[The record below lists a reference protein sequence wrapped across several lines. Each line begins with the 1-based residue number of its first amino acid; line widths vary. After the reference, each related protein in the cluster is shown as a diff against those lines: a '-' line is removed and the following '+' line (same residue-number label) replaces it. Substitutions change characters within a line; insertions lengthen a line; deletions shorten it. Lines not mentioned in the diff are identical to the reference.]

1 MFEMFEQIG
10 LSVFLFCTVFSF
22 LCCLQ
27 HRPADRSAPAPIE
40 QQLREAFAL
49 MDEAPVGESQSPTID
64 TPPDNPRRSSA
75 PSRRTSVRS
84 ATKKDGKPA
93 STEQSPVILAE
104 IDLESLPLRPHAKC
118 AGRLVCPRRL
128 AASTCPS
135 PPCGGTSKLGCKKSR
150 DWRRWLHRCCQLEVG
165 WRTGGCCKGC
175 LL

>member
-10 LSVFLFCTVFSF
+10 LAVFLFCAVFSF

-27 HRPADRSAPAPIE
+27 HRPAACSAPQPIE

-75 PSRRTSVRS
+75 PSRRTSARS

-93 STEQSPVILAE
+93 STESHPVILAG
-104 IDLESLPLRPHAKC
+104 IDLDALPLRPARQVCQAVGLPQKVSGKNLPV
-118 AGRLVCPRRL
+118 ATLRRNIQARLQEEPGL
-128 AASTCPS
+128 AQVVAQVLSA
-135 PPCGGTSKLGCKKSR
+135 
-150 DWRRWLHRCCQLEVG
+150 
-165 WRTGGCCKGC
+165 
-175 LL
+175 

>member
-27 HRPADRSAPAPIE
+27 HRPAACSAPVPIE

-64 TPPDNPRRSSA
+64 TPPDNSRRSSA
-75 PSRRTSVRS
+75 PSRRTPVRS

-93 STEQSPVILAE
+93 STERDPIILAG
-104 IDLESLPLRPHAKC
+104 IDLESLPLRPARKVC
-118 AGRLVCPRRL
+118 QAVGLPQKVSGKNLPVATLRRNIQARLQEEPGL
-128 AASTCPS
+128 AQVIAQVLSA
-135 PPCGGTSKLGCKKSR
+135 
-150 DWRRWLHRCCQLEVG
+150 
-165 WRTGGCCKGC
+165 
-175 LL
+175 

>member
-49 MDEAPVGESQSPTID
+49 MDEASVGESQSPTID

-75 PSRRTSVRS
+75 PSRRKPVRS
-84 ATKKDGKPA
+84 ATEKDGRPA
-93 STEQSPVILAE
+93 NAESHPVILAG
-104 IDLESLPLRPHAKC
+104 IDLESLPLRPARKVC
-118 AGRLVCPRRL
+118 RAVGLPQKVSGKNLPVATLRRNIQARLQEEPGL
-128 AASTCPS
+128 AQVVAQVLSA
-135 PPCGGTSKLGCKKSR
+135 
-150 DWRRWLHRCCQLEVG
+150 
-165 WRTGGCCKGC
+165 
-175 LL
+175 